1 MGITKKFI
9 REEVNSNMK
18 INYLYDSF
26 MNNINEIDPNLS
38 YKDLATVISMILK
51 NEYGEHNYEVFINDL
66 KNKLG
71 YE

>member
-1 MGITKKFI
+1 
-9 REEVNSNMK
+9 MK

-71 YE
+71 L

>member
-1 MGITKKFI
+1 MSIVSKFI
-9 REEVNSNMK
+9 KEEVNSNMK

-26 MNNINEIDPNLS
+26 MNSINEIDSSLS

-51 NEYGEHNYEVFINDL
+51 NEYGEHNYEVFMNDL

>member
-9 REEVNSNMK
+9 RKEVNSNMK

-71 YE
+71 L